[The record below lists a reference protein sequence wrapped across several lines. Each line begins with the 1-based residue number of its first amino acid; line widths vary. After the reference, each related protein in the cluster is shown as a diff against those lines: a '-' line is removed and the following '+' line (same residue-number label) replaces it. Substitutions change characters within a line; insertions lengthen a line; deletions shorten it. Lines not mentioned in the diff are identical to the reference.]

1 VEPEKGPDRTVPY
14 IIGGAGIAFLAASG
28 AMYALSRVTLAELE
42 QDCPDRDK
50 CPESNRE
57 TYDRYQFYDVGWKI
71 AGGVG
76 VAAVGTAVVLIL
88 IEKKPEKKPA
98 SPEEEAF
105 SIDALVPTLGANGSY
120 GGAIVGHF

>member
-1 VEPEKGPDRTVPY
+1 
-14 IIGGAGIAFLAASG
+14 
-28 AMYALSRVTLAELE
+28 M
-42 QDCPDRDK
+42 
-50 CPESNRE
+50 
-57 TYDRYQFYDVGWKI
+57 I